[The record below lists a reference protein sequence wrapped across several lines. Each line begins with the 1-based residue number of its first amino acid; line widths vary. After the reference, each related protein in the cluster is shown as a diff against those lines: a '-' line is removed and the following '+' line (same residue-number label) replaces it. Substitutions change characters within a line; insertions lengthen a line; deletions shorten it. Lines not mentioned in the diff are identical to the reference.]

1 MNTNVTLDIV
11 NDIVINRFPG
21 ACSKKGTGTQTIGA
35 PFYKVILLL
44 LAFVL
49 SGNVM
54 VEVNAQTT
62 VSYVEQTG
70 YFTAGSSWSDNGGSY
85 NPNAYQVGLWAHG
98 GGNKQIVL
106 WRQFKTD
113 GLNAGTARSLKV
125 GDEFR
130 ISSSAHTNFG
140 EMGFS
145 LLCSP
150 TSRSSWNDRLN
161 NASISINL
169 SNYGNWYARYF
180 DGTTVN
186 AATSTGTANI
196 GGNTSYKNFVFTCL
210 LTAPNRMN
218 VTITDGTTTS
228 YLYDLL
234 LNNSSP
240 ITEYAIYLCDDWD
253 GSAPNDRFW
262 GTSSTSNTDYVKNT
276 KTIPI
281 GGSNSSFTISG
292 ALPDGYDAGSTSTVS
307 NNALTKS
314 GSGTLTLSA
323 ANTYT
328 GITNISAG
336 TLTFGATNA
345 IPSGATGV
353 QSAVTIN
360 GGTLSTGASSAGFSC
375 GTATYPMGILTVGA
389 SGGTIAL
396 AATSSSQRL
405 YFANSSGATWG
416 GGTLNITGWAGSIG
430 STGTNGKIY
439 IGGGI
444 GALIAGQL
452 SKITFSGITG
462 STGAMLMSDGELVPA
477 ALPTITSFSASP
489 NNGTSTTGYI
499 GSTVTITGT
508 NFTGATKVTVGGT
521 DLSCSVTDAQHLTF
535 TTTVAT
541 GTITATTGS
550 GTSAASGTAYASAG
564 YISAATGNW
573 DGSTTATWLGGS
585 IPTSGS
591 TVTIA
596 SSNTVTLA
604 ATATVSS
611 LIINS
616 GGTFNNGTA
625 QTLNIS
631 AAGTLTNNGTYTA
644 ATGKISFAG
653 NATISGTAAISLYDM
668 SFASGSTISV
678 STPVTSSQIFNMSSN
693 NTYTFSF
700 TNNATFTSAGIN
712 STGTN
717 TLNLL
722 NGGSSSSSKFITS
735 SDLTIATGTSL
746 SLGTSNLPLQV
757 NGNVSLGGT
766 GSLTLSSAVGGD
778 IFLTGNWS
786 RNTGS
791 FLPNARAVTFNGTG
805 LQTMTNTN
813 SGGSLSFDYLAVNN
827 TGGSV
832 QLGSNVSI
840 VNNLQLFT
848 GTLDLN
854 QKTLTISN
862 TSNLELGIGSG
873 STAESIISSGG
884 QGTISVPATKT
895 VTVTKYNGV
904 GTPAFSIGNNVLLS
918 LSGVFNPGSGLT
930 TFASGSTLQLNSGG
944 SVVTNSPTYV
954 TGSSLIYNLN
964 NGSGAKF
971 NQSVEWPASSFPVN
985 VSLLNNSWVQLTGD
999 HSLAGNLTVTSGA
1012 LQATGALRTLT
1023 MSGTTQTITVSNSS
1037 GGAIYGTDNGTNNDL
1052 KLTIATGSTTTFT
1065 GDATIAGDDE
1075 KKFLNIAVNTGGT
1088 LALSR
1093 GILCKYGTFTVAGT
1107 LQINANG
1114 YVQATSG
1121 AAVSYN
1127 SSTGSL
1133 TYNNGGSYTS
1143 TAYEWPSSN
1152 SPVNVTIQ
1160 NTGTELILNAD
1171 KTING
1176 ALTFLDGG
1184 IITTNSYKIII
1195 PSTGNISNTSGH
1207 INGNLRRYVPTGS
1220 VTSFNL
1226 PIGDATNYT
1235 PVSIDFA
1242 GTVTGTGYLD
1252 ASTAVIGAAPA
1263 VASGLSQTK
1272 YLNRKWTVTNS
1283 GVSGFT
1289 SYNPTFTFVGGDIQ
1303 GSASTSNFIVRKLTS
1318 STWIATTAGLRTS
1331 TSTQCTGLTSFSDF
1345 EIGEEGA
1352 LDHFVFTLSSPQ
1364 NNGEVF
1370 TGTNTLTAKDVGGF
1384 TITSF
1389 NASADNVTIAA
1400 NSPLSGA
1407 ISGLSGTNKLT
1418 SSSDFISGVA
1428 NLTTLLKYTGTSGA
1442 GTFTAT
1448 SSTAKSGTSGSVT
1461 INPLSLH
1468 HFAISTITT
1477 PQTAGTAITG
1487 ITLTA
1492 QDVNNNTVIFTN
1504 SVTYSGTAGITGTSA
1519 AFTSG
1524 QLTGVSVTP
1533 TVLGIGKT
1541 FIITYSGLTGT
1552 STFDVNPGT
1561 KVSFQSG
1568 DWNNTSTW
1576 TPSAIP
1582 LLTDN
1587 VTINHSVTVGSSPLA
1602 VCNDLLINSGNS
1614 VTINNSRSLTVYGS
1628 VTNSASYSGLV
1639 VKSGGSL
1646 IQNSAVLATVERD
1659 ITSWSNA
1666 LHGWHFLSSP
1676 VSDQA
1681 ISPAFTVGTPANY
1694 DFYTWWEPTN
1704 EWVNFK
1710 QTSGTSWLTANSLGV
1725 TSSATN
1731 FIPGKGY
1738 LVSYSATSTKQFTGT
1753 LNNSD
1758 ITVSNLPISAGTNK
1772 SWHLLG
1778 NPFTSAISWASN
1790 FWHLNNIVETAKIW
1804 NESGASYSDIIADV
1818 QIPALN
1824 GFMVE
1829 VAAGFGSSNS
1839 LTIPSVERVHDPSP
1853 WYKSFGKPYIVLVA
1867 NDPKG
1872 MTAQESKIQI
1882 VPESTTGFDTKFDSH
1897 FLAGYAPKFYSI
1909 VGDEYLSTNTLPEIP
1924 LESVIPFGFVKN
1936 DASDFS
1942 IELKQSID
1950 GYTIYLKDQKTN
1962 ADQNLSENPI
1972 YTFTSDS
1979 VDDPNRF
1986 LLHFLNT
1993 TGIAK
1998 PTASA
2003 IKVYSSTGKINI
2015 SGMDGKAEIL
2025 VRNMVGQVVLRGS
2038 VNGESLYCI
2047 NSGNLPVGVYVVSVV
2062 SGKQTVS
2069 EKVVIK

>member
-1 MNTNVTLDIV
+1 MKINVTLNLI
-11 NDIVINRFPG
+11 NDILKNRFVC
-21 ACSKKGTGTQTIGA
+21 ACSKKRTCKQISGT
-35 PFYKVILLL
+35 PFYKVMFLL

-49 SGNVM
+49 SESLM
-54 VEVNAQTT
+54 FEVNAQTT
-62 VSYVEQTG
+62 ITYQEQTG
-70 YFTAGSSWSDNGGSY
+70 NFSAGSWSDNGGSY

-98 GGNKQIVL
+98 SVNKQIVL

-113 GLNAGTARSLKV
+113 GANAGTARSLKV

-169 SNYGNWYARYF
+169 SNYGNWFAKYF

-186 AATSTGTANI
+186 AATSTGTANV
-196 GGNTSYKNFVFTCL
+196 GGNTNYKNFVFTCL

-228 YLYDLL
+228 FLYDLL

-253 GSAPNDRFW
+253 GSAANDRFW
-262 GTSSTSNTDYVKNT
+262 GTSSILHTDYIKNT

-281 GGSNSSFTISG
+281 GGSNSSFTVSAII
-292 ALPDGYDAGSTSTVS
+292 PDGYDAGSTSIVS
-307 NNALTKS
+307 TNGLTKS
-314 GSGTLTLSA
+314 GSGALTLSA

-328 GITNISAG
+328 GATALNAG
-336 TLTFGATNA
+336 TLTLGATNG
-345 IPSGATGV
+345 IPSGASGV

-375 GTATYPMGILTVGA
+375 GTASYPIGVLTVGA

-396 AATSSSQRL
+396 AASSSSQRL
-405 YFANSSGATWG
+405 YFANSSGASWG
-416 GGTLNITGWAGSIG
+416 GGTLTISGWTGTIG
-430 STGTNGKIY
+430 SSGTNGKIY
-439 IGGGI
+439 IGGGT
-444 GALIAGQL
+444 GTLIAGQL
-452 SKITFSGITG
+452 TKITFSGISG

-477 ALPTITSFSASP
+477 ALPVITSFAASP
-489 NNGTSTTGYI
+489 YNVTSTTGYI

-508 NFTGATKVTVGGT
+508 NFTGASKVTVGGT
-521 DLSCSVTDAQHLTF
+521 VLSCSVTDDQHLTF
-535 TTTVAT
+535 TATVAT
-541 GTITATTGS
+541 GTIAVTTGS
-550 GTSAASGTAYASAG
+550 GTSVASGTAYASAG

-591 TVTIA
+591 AVTIA
-596 SSNTVTLA
+596 SLNTVTLA

-611 LIINS
+611 LIVNS

-625 QTLNIS
+625 QTLNMS
-631 AAGTLTNNGTYTA
+631 AAGNLTNNGTFTP

-700 TNNATFTSAGIN
+700 TNNATITSAGIN

-717 TLNLL
+717 TMNLL
-722 NGGSSSSSKFITS
+722 NGGGSGSSKFITT
-735 SDLTIATGTSL
+735 SDLTITTGTAL

-766 GSLTLSSAVGGD
+766 GSLALSSAVGGD

-791 FLPNARAVTFNGTG
+791 FSPNSRAVTFNGTG

-813 SGGSLSFDYLAVNN
+813 GGGSLSFDYLAVNN
-827 TGGSV
+827 SGGSV

-848 GTLDLN
+848 GLLDLN

-862 TSNLELGIGSG
+862 TSNLELGNGTG
-873 STAESIISSGG
+873 STIESIVSSTG
-884 QGTISVPATKT
+884 QGTISVPSTKT
-895 VTVTKYNGV
+895 VTVTKYNSG
-904 GTPAFSIGNNVLLS
+904 GTPALSIGNNVLLS
-918 LSGVFNPGSGLT
+918 VSGAFNPGASLT
-930 TFASGSTLQLNSGG
+930 TFASGSTLQLNFGG
-944 SVVTNSPTYV
+944 SVSTNSPTYT
-954 TGSSLIYNLN
+954 TGSSLIYSLN
-964 NGSGAKF
+964 NGSGAKL
-971 NQSVEWPASSFPVN
+971 NQGVEWPSSGPTN

-1065 GDATIAGDDE
+1065 GDATGAGDDE

-1121 AAVSYN
+1121 AAASYN

-1143 TAYEWPSSN
+1143 TAYEWPSTN

-1352 LDHFVFTLSSPQ
+1352 IDHFVFTLSSPQ
-1364 NNGEVF
+1364 NNGEIF
-1370 TGTNTLTAKDVGGF
+1370 TGTNTLTAKDAGGF

-1533 TVLGIGKT
+1533 TVLGSGKT

-1568 DWNNTSTW
+1568 DWNSPSTW
-1576 TPSAIP
+1576 TPEAIP

-1587 VTINHSVTVGSSPLA
+1587 VTINHAVTVGSSPLA
-1602 VCNDLLINSGNS
+1602 VCNDLLINFGNS

-1681 ISPAFTVGTPANY
+1681 ISPAFTVGTLANY

-1710 QTSGTSWLTANSLGV
+1710 QTSGTSWLTANTLGV
-1725 TSSATN
+1725 TSSASN

-1758 ITVSNLPISAGTNK
+1758 ITVINLPISAGTNR

-1853 WYKSFGKPYIVLVA
+1853 WYKSFGKQYIVLVA

-1962 ADQNLSENPI
+1962 TDQNLSENPV
-1972 YTFTSDS
+1972 YTFTSEAG
-1979 VDDPNRF
+1979 DDPNRF

-1993 TGIAK
+1993 TGTFK
-1998 PTASA
+1998 PTASP
-2003 IKVYSSTGKINI
+2003 IKVYSSNGKINI

-2025 VRNMVGQVVLRGS
+2025 VRNMMGQAVLRGS
-2038 VNGESLYCI
+2038 VNGESLYSM
-2047 NSGNLPVGVYVVSVV
+2047 NTGKLPVGVYVVSVV

-2069 EKVVIK
+2069 EKVVINE